1 MEPPPASRK
10 APKPLVLLFTQH
22 TLTASWDAEAQRT
35 PSEGACSQ
43 TELQRQRGRLERLAG
58 RPSAVSPPPRR
69 THIWTSVLEGKC
81 QAGPE
86 AGARAPP
93 GLLAR
98 RPLRCCCRGLPAAR
112 RPEKLPGRPDLP
124 SLAGAAPAATTFPV
138 PMGPGASVC
147 SWPRGFCS
155 LCPGPSPH
163 LGPLP
168 PSFRLPTPPPAPPGH
183 SLAPTAPQGTSSP
196 DVAAPCLPAGC
207 KGGRTASLW
216 SFRRTE

>member
-58 RPSAVSPPPRR
+58 RPSAASPPPRR

-98 RPLRCCCRGLPAAR
+98 RPLRCCCRGLPAA
-112 RPEKLPGRPDLP
+112 LPGRCHARSHHLSRPDGSWRVCLL
-124 SLAGAAPAATTFPV
+124 LAQGLLL
-138 PMGPGASVC
+138 SV
-147 SWPRGFCS
+147 SWAV
-155 LCPGPSPH
+155 PSP
-163 LGPLP
+163 GTP
-168 PSFRLPTPPPAPPGH
+168 PSVLQAPHTSSSPSWAQPRSH
-183 SLAPTAPQGTSSP
+183 GTSSP
-196 DVAAPCLPAGC
+196 TGPVTSPTNSVPVEL
-207 KGGRTASLW
+207 S
-216 SFRRTE
+216 EN